1 MTIKKP
7 LHKQVI
13 IPMSIDN
20 ANNFVKESSIHV
32 ANINRLL
39 KNIKLDVMAD
49 FIHIKNTG
57 MAISTNKVTNL
68 LDLQMIK
75 KYIKNTCC
83 IEVEQIEPL
92 RLSQSKSYLKII
104 GIPNLSEQTNT
115 CIISDEID
123 KILKNTHIFNDIVLA
138 SKLRVIKVFPK
149 SNMAIIWIDIWN
161 AQSSTKVKSLINRR
175 FNVRS
180 FIITI
185 RGANMNSEVP

>member
-1 MTIKKP
+1 
-7 LHKQVI
+7 
-13 IPMSIDN
+13 MSIDN

>member
-1 MTIKKP
+1 
-7 LHKQVI
+7 
-13 IPMSIDN
+13 MSIDN
-20 ANNFVKESSIHV
+20 ANNFVKESNIHV

-39 KNIKLDVMAD
+39 KNIKLDIMAD
-49 FIHIKNTG
+49 FIHIENTG
-57 MAISTNKVTNL
+57 MVISTNKVANP
-68 LDLQMIK
+68 LDLQTIK

-92 RLSQSKSYLKII
+92 RLPQSKSYLKII